1 MGQYPFIVNTSNIGR
16 VVSTFLNSTPIPN
29 SFPGAVLRIADWQEP
44 GTVELR
50 KLAYEELCMRYE
62 TDFVGENPDPAK
74 LCVQVAISIVTES
87 INIDVACAA
96 LVIATGEYEEFTGP
110 VLEIKRVFV
119 HPDYRGVGLSRHLMN
134 RISEEARAY
143 ARINNFSDLRLI
155 LETGTKQPEA
165 MSLYTTL
172 GYVPIKTYGE
182 WQNDPLSRCYELPLA
197 HEMAS

>member
-1 MGQYPFIVNTSNIGR
+1 MRQYLFIVNTRNIGR
-16 VVSTFLNSTPIPN
+16 VVSSSLNTVPIPH
-29 SFPGAVLRIADWQEP
+29 SLPGAVLRLADWLEP

-62 TDFVGENPDPAK
+62 TDSVGENPDPTK
-74 LCVQVAISIVTES
+74 LCVQVAISIITES
-87 INIDVACAA
+87 INIDVACAV
-96 LVIATGEYEEFTGP
+96 LTIATGEYEEFSGP

-134 RISEEARAY
+134 RISEEAHAYGRA
-143 ARINNFSDLRLI
+143 NNLSDLRLV

-165 MSLYTTL
+165 MSLYTAL

-197 HEMAS
+197 VELAG